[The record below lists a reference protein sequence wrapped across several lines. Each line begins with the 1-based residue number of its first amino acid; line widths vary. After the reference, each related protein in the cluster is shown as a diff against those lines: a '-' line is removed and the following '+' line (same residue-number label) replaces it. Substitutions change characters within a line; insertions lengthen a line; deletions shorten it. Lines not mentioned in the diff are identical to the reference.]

1 VISNEVEA
9 MRAAIL
15 DGPIANGIRVN
26 PYLQHYGGGIIEEED
41 CPAPGNDINHAVN
54 IVGLTKD

>member
-1 VISNEVEA
+1 MSNNAEE

-26 PYLQHYGGGIIEEED
+26 SFLQHYAFGVIDEED
-41 CPAPGNDINHAVN
+41 CPAKGSDINHAVN
-54 IVGLTKD
+54 IVGIKSGY